1 MVWQARDSEYTT
13 RLEHLFGTD
22 EASRLKQ
29 LTLEQIIDEQHTL
42 GIGMVDR
49 NSEVCWANLRLVMDY
64 FTKMD
69 QAIPAAIRQG
79 VRCFGKGQE

>member
-1 MVWQARDSEYTT
+1 MSGSEYPI
-13 RLEHLFGTD
+13 RLEHLFDSD

-29 LTLEQIIDEQHTL
+29 LTLEQITAEKSTL
-42 GIGMVDR
+42 GVGMVDR